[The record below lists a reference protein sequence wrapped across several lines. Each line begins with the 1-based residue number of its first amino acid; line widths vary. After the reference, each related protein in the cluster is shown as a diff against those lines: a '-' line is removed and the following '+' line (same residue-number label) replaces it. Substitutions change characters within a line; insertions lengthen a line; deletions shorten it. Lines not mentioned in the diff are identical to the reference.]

1 MKKNPLVSVII
12 PAYNA
17 ESYIKI
23 AIDSI
28 QDQTYKNLEII
39 VIDDKSTDNTL
50 SIANQLAEKDERI
63 KLIKNTTNIGIGG
76 NRNKGIEK
84 SNGDYICW
92 QDADDISRPDRIQN
106 QVDYLES
113 HPEVGMVGGFITFF
127 EDEHEG
133 KTRRYA
139 EDDQTLRYN
148 IFKYNPVAQ
157 PACMVRRACY
167 ERVGLYDSSL
177 RVSEDLDM
185 IFRIGEKFKFGNIQE
200 VVIKYRQTSGSLTSS
215 NLKEMEKVTL
225 MLRDKYRYSD
235 SYHFSFF
242 DVLYNTA
249 QRWSLCMPNSLRM
262 RIFQL
267 IRGDS

>member
-28 QDQTYKNLEII
+28 QGQTYKNLEII
-39 VIDDKSTDNTL
+39 VIDDKSTDNTS
-50 SIANQLAEKDERI
+50 SIVSTIAKKDERI
-63 KLIKNTTNIGIGG
+63 KLIKNETNIGIGG

-92 QDADDISRPDRIQN
+92 QDADDISLPDRIQK

-113 HPEVGMVGGFITFF
+113 HPEVGVVGGFITFF
-127 EDEHEG
+127 EDEYES

-139 EDDQTLRYN
+139 EDDHTLRSN

-157 PACMVRRACY
+157 PACMVRKACY
-167 ERVGLYDSSL
+167 KSVGLYDSSL

-185 IFRIGEKFKFGNIQE
+185 MFRIGEKFKFGNLQE
-200 VVIKYRQTSGSLTSS
+200 VVIKYRQSSGSLTSS
-215 NLKEMEKVTL
+215 NLKQMEKVTL

-235 SYHFSFF
+235 SYHFSFL
-242 DVLYNTA
+242 DMLYNAA
-249 QRWSLCMPNSLRM
+249 QRGSLHMPNSLRM
-262 RIFQL
+262 KIFQL
-267 IRGDS
+267 IRGDA